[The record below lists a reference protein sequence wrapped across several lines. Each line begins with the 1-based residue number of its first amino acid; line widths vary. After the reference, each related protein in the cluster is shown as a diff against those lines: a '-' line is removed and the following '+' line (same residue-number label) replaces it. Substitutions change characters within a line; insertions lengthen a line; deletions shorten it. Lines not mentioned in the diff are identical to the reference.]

1 MGKPSCKR
9 NTDISFNMNIG
20 MLLCFVLTVGLGVS
34 SMSNINKEKNIGA
47 KIERFRRSPGIT
59 CSGCLEP
66 TSTSAIVAI
75 LRRRAARDCKCNN
88 DPDACQFKRRG
99 YYFCSLRR
107 DSYKGCRHKQYDIR
121 ARAYYSLSAC
131 YDNFYCVSN
140 MQLNKDTWNHE

>member
-1 MGKPSCKR
+1 MGENHRAKK
-9 NTDISFNMNIG
+9 TLIFLNMNIG

-75 LRRRAARDCKCNN
+75 LLEEEQLEIASVITIPMHVNSNEEDTTFALFVGIVIKDVDINN
-88 DPDACQFKRRG
+88 M
-99 YYFCSLRR
+99 
-107 DSYKGCRHKQYDIR
+107 I
-121 ARAYYSLSAC
+121 
-131 YDNFYCVSN
+131 
-140 MQLNKDTWNHE
+140 